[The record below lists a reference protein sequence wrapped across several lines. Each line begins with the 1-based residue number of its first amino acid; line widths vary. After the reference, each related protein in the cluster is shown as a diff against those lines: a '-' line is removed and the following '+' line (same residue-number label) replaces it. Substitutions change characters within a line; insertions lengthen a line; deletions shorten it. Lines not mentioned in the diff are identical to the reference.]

1 MASILGTFSV
11 LKNHLKLKYTEDN
24 AVIDN
29 IVFRLHYRATFLILV
44 SGSLLVSARQFFG
57 EHIKCIIDKGSL
69 PSYVVDTFCFFKSTY
84 TVSKHMNK
92 TLVELGHIPHPGV
105 GPFTKD
111 DEITHYVYYQWVP
124 FVLFFQALLFYI
136 PRYLWRNAEGG
147 RMKALVS
154 GLHLATLALHEEK
167 TELESGKT
175 IPSKRDRDE
184 KIQQIR
190 NAFLNRLHI
199 NRPWAYYMS
208 FCELINFTNVLAQI
222 YITDA
227 FLGGAFLDLGLTTTQ
242 FEHSPGDKMTPLDI
256 VFPKVTK
263 CTFHK
268 YGPSGT
274 IQHHDALC
282 VMALNII
289 NEKIYIFLWFWFI
302 ILAIVTG
309 LGLVWR
315 MLTML
320 LHSRSIAFNRYIF
333 SIACPGKYNPWNV
346 LKLTHDYYYGDWLF
360 LYYLA
365 KNLDNYVFKELLEKL
380 AYDLEERKAE
390 RLRQLKSLS
399 PEHEPLKQ
407 A

>member
-11 LKNHLKLKYTEDN
+11 LKDHLKLKYTEDN

-69 PSYVVDTFCFFKSTY
+69 PSNVVDTFCFFTSTY

-111 DEITHYVYYQWVP
+111 DEITHHVYYQWVP

-167 TELESGKT
+167 TQLEGGRT

-208 FCELINFTNVLAQI
+208 FCELINFTNVLVQI

-274 IQHHDALC
+274 IQQHDALC

-333 SIACPGKYNPWNV
+333 SVACPGKYNPWNV

-399 PEHEPLKQ
+399 PENEPLKQ